1 MLFEYNFLN
10 QRIKV
15 LPRGDLTVEQIQNY
29 EKENKIKSVINL
41 GQEKNNN
48 LINMLISNKEN
59 NNYFGKEENEN
70 LIDIKIKDPAD
81 LLFK

>member
-1 MLFEYNFLN
+1 
-10 QRIKV
+10 
-15 LPRGDLTVEQIQNY
+15 
-29 EKENKIKSVINL
+29 
-41 GQEKNNN
+41 
-48 LINMLISNKEN
+48 MLISNKEN